1 VNTFLTA
8 RFKQAT
14 QKLSKMASLVE
25 MSSHGNL
32 SSFTGVFRVGPLNS
46 AEKETLSALLSEY
59 KNETQEIEEDLLR
72 LADITAEVK
81 AINNQAILLHGERI
95 EKVQSLLKNY
105 RDGAFS
111 AWLIAT
117 YGNRQTPYNFWQ
129 YYKLFLALPEPL
141 QSKLD
146 EMPRQAIYTLASRTA
161 SMEEKQEIVAQYR
174 GEPKEQL
181 LKLIRK
187 TFPLSESD
195 KRARDDTQVAL
206 ALMKRLSE
214 AVCLS
219 SFRPTKAQREQL
231 LHQLKKVQAVLD
243 GR

>member
-32 SSFTGVFRVGPLNS
+32 SSFTGVFRVGTLNFS
-46 AEKETLSALLSEY
+46 EKEALSALLSEY

-81 AINNQAILLHGERI
+81 AINAQAILLHGERI
-95 EKVQSLLKNY
+95 ERAQSLLKNY
-105 RDGAFS
+105 REGAFS

-129 YYKLFLALPEPL
+129 YYKLFTALPESL
-141 QSKLD
+141 QGKLE
-146 EMPRQAIYTLASRTA
+146 EMPRQAIYTLASRSA
-161 SMEEKQEIVAQYR
+161 SLEQKQEIVAQYQ
-174 GEPKEQL
+174 GEPKEEL
-181 LKLIRK
+181 LKLIRA
-187 TFPLSESD
+187 TFPLAESD
-195 KRARDDTQVAL
+195 KRRVDEAATAL
-206 ALMKRLSE
+206 ALLKRLKLM
-214 AVCLS
+214 VCAS
-219 SFRPTKAQREQL
+219 SFRPTKAQAQDL
-231 LHQLKKVQAVLD
+231 LHLLQEVRD
-243 GR
+243 NIT